1 MTLLYIAVGL
11 IFTTA
16 IIMYLG
22 GRRTRISL
30 AAQRDELRAEVLRLE
45 GLLTAKS
52 LQEARILVELE
63 ATNKRLEGEKNHL
76 KLQHAFFLMQPDR
89 LTGHHLKIHEL
100 AAEHLT
106 EEMPHFAQAW
116 QRALRYAG
124 EIVSQE
130 AEGRTQPLL
139 LLKNLGGK
147 IRSVFRTRQKLPLI
161 MDLQTASES

>member
-1 MTLLYIAVGL
+1 MTILYFAIGL
-11 IFTTA
+11 ICTTA

-22 GRRTRISL
+22 GRRTRKFH
-30 AAQRDELRAEVLRLE
+30 AAQREELRAEVRRLE

-52 LQEARILVELE
+52 LQDARILVELE
-63 ATNKRLEGEKNHL
+63 ATKKRLEEEKANL
-76 KLQHAFFLMQPDR
+76 KLQNAFLLMQPDR

-100 AAEHLT
+100 AAEYLT
-106 EEMPHFAQAW
+106 AEMPHFAQAW
-116 QRALRYAG
+116 QRALRHAG

-147 IRSVFRTRQKLPLI
+147 IRSVFRSGQKLPLI
-161 MDLQTASES
+161 MDLQAASES